1 MIKQKCRVCSILLLL
16 LWSTFVSASQGSL
29 ELVVSGLHEG
39 NSRIISNGDVLFS
52 GDSFHVEVS
61 SNLDQNIYVF
71 LMDSSGELTFLNNTN
86 IEYSSDSHIELP
98 GVNHWYRLDDY
109 VGLETVVA
117 IGSEEEQS
125 LQYLRER
132 LNAEDYSSLE
142 TQGITVV
149 MSRITHL
156 SRNFIRHSAEILKT
170 SGKKASSLKVDD
182 LDSMLLDANEYFSN
196 GLVAP
201 QVVNKI
207 ITGSQKFS
215 DESQYVTRGIKE
227 IHLFK
232 KVAPSVVLVVT
243 EDGGLGSG
251 FLISDDGLVLTN
263 WHVTK
268 GFKKVSVAFMTL
280 TAQLKKSDLIHAKV
294 IKQDE
299 VSDLALLKL
308 ESTPKDIQPLK
319 INSSG
324 VIEVGQDVHA
334 IGHPKGEYWSYT
346 NGIVSGLRPNYIW
359 NKDHHAKLI
368 IQTQTPINTG
378 NSGGPLF
385 NDDGVIVGVNSFIYP
400 DAEGINYAVS
410 SEDINDFLNSK
421 ANTVLRSLTR
431 EEKFSELLN
440 LTVLHIEEMDVN
452 KDGNDELII
461 HVDQNK
467 NSKVDHFIVFNGKN
481 IIRII
486 IDKDEDKKW
495 DEMIFDS
502 DLNGKLDTHLYDLNG
517 DGKEEMIGF
526 DDNEDGKVD
535 RWIKA

>member
-86 IEYSSDSHIELP
+86 IEHSSDSHIELP

-156 SRNFIRHSAEILKT
+156 SRSFIRHSAEILKT

-232 KVAPSVVLVVT
+232 KVAPSVVLIVT

-280 TAQLKKSDLIHAKV
+280 RAQLKKSDLIHAKV

-359 NKDHHAKLI
+359 NKNHHAKLI

-421 ANTVLRSLTR
+421 ANTVLRNLTR

-467 NSKVDHFIVFNGKN
+467 NNKVDHFIVFNGKN

>member
-61 SNLDQNIYVF
+61 SSSDQNIYVF
-71 LMDSSGELTFLNNTN
+71 LIDSSEKLTFLNNTN
-86 IEYSSDSHIELP
+86 IKYSSDSNIKLP
-98 GVNHWYRLDDY
+98 GVNKWYRLDDY
-109 VGLETVVA
+109 VGTETIVA

-156 SRNFIRHSAEILKT
+156 SRSFIRHSAEILKT

-196 GLVAP
+196 GLLAP

-232 KVAPSVVLVVT
+232 KVAPSVVLIVT

-359 NKDHHAKLI
+359 NKNHHAKLI

>member
-1 MIKQKCRVCSILLLL
+1 
-16 LWSTFVSASQGSL
+16 
-29 ELVVSGLHEG
+29 
-39 NSRIISNGDVLFS
+39 
-52 GDSFHVEVS
+52 
-61 SNLDQNIYVF
+61 
-71 LMDSSGELTFLNNTN
+71 
-86 IEYSSDSHIELP
+86 
-98 GVNHWYRLDDY
+98 
-109 VGLETVVA
+109 
-117 IGSEEEQS
+117 
-125 LQYLRER
+125 
-132 LNAEDYSSLE
+132 
-142 TQGITVV
+142 

-156 SRNFIRHSAEILKT
+156 SRSFIRHSAEILKT

-196 GLVAP
+196 GLLAP

-232 KVAPSVVLVVT
+232 KVAPSVVLIVT

-280 TAQLKKSDLIHAKV
+280 RAQLKKSDLIHAKV

-359 NKDHHAKLI
+359 NKNHHAKLI

-421 ANTVLRSLTR
+421 ANTVLRNLTR

-467 NSKVDHFIVFNGKN
+467 NNKVDHFIVFNGKN